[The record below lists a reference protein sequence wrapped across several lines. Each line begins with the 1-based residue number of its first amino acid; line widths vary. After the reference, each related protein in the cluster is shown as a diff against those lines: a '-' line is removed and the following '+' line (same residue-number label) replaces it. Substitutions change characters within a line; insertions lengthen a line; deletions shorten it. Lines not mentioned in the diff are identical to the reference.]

1 MKPVISWASCAAAV
15 LLAAIA
21 PAFADE
27 GLRWETDLP
36 SAQRLARE
44 TNRLVLIHFGG
55 PWCPPCQ
62 MLEQKVFSQP
72 GFGRELTADY
82 VAVKIDSNASEQNY
96 AIAKQYGIERVPADV
111 ISTPAGQVIY
121 RISSP
126 STAESYVSTMTR
138 AAAQARPDRQGA
150 PAPAQV
156 AARPADER
164 YADHYNRGQNVER
177 EPYQPPVQNQVAQ
190 NQPPQNPAQQQPPA
204 ADRYAER
211 NVSPSR
217 SPQQVQYPQ
226 QKPANASSSALPAQG
241 GESGYQAAESQR
253 RAEAQHQLA
262 MQNAASTAGTQPSE
276 EPPAGAE
283 QPIELRIPPGSP
295 PLALEGYC
303 PVTLVESRS
312 LPSGDPWQV
321 GDPNVGAIHRGML
334 YLFTNTANQQKFMA
348 NPDRYSPVLRGHDP
362 VLALDKNQ
370 AVPGRR
376 EFGVFCEGRIYLF
389 SSEATLGH
397 FARNSK
403 RYSADILQA
412 MR

>member
-21 PAFADE
+21 PAVADE

-72 GFGRELTADY
+72 GFGRQLTADY
-82 VAVKIDSNASEQNY
+82 VAVKVDPNASERNHE
-96 AIAKQYGIERVPADV
+96 IAKQYQVERVPADV
-111 ISTPAGQVIY
+111 IATPAGQLIY

-126 STAESYVSTMTR
+126 STAEGYVAAMTR
-138 AAAQARPDRQGA
+138 AAAQARPERQGA
-150 PAPAQV
+150 PAPVQV
-156 AARPADER
+156 AARPVDDR
-164 YADHYNRGQNVER
+164 YADHYNRRQNVER

-190 NQPPQNPAQQQPPA
+190 NQLAQNPAQQQPA

-211 NVSPSR
+211 SPAPS
-217 SPQQVQYPQ
+217 SSSQQGQYPQ
-226 QKPANASSSALPAQG
+226 QTTVQ
-241 GESGYQAAESQR
+241 
-253 RAEAQHQLA
+253 
-262 MQNAASTAGTQPSE
+262 TAGTQPSA

-312 LPSGDPWQV
+312 LPSGAPWQV

-334 YLFTNTANQQKFMA
+334 YLFTNAANQQKFLA

-389 SSEATLGH
+389 SSEATLEH

>member
-1 MKPVISWASCAAAV
+1 
-15 LLAAIA
+15 
-21 PAFADE
+21 
-27 GLRWETDLP
+27 
-36 SAQRLARE
+36 
-44 TNRLVLIHFGG
+44 
-55 PWCPPCQ
+55 
-62 MLEQKVFSQP
+62 
-72 GFGRELTADY
+72 
-82 VAVKIDSNASEQNY
+82 
-96 AIAKQYGIERVPADV
+96 
-111 ISTPAGQVIY
+111 
-121 RISSP
+121 
-126 STAESYVSTMTR
+126 MTR

-164 YADHYNRGQNVER
+164 YSDYYNRGQNVER

-211 NVSPSR
+211 NVAPSR

-226 QKPANASSSALPAQG
+226 QKPANASSSAQPSQG
-241 GESGYQAAESQR
+241 DESGYQAAESQR

-262 MQNAASTAGTQPSE
+262 MQNAVQTAGTEPS
-276 EPPAGAE
+276 AGAE

-348 NPDRYSPVLRGHDP
+348 NPDHYSPVLRGHDP

-389 SSEATLGH
+389 SSEATLEH